1 MTCLVDASG
10 LFALADSSDDAHQ
23 AVRQFISGASEG
35 LVVLEP
41 VVTEADYLVANRLG
55 VHVELAMLKAIADG
69 AFRLESL
76 TADDLERSL
85 ELIAQYVDSNIGFV
99 DASIVAVTERLR
111 ITRIL
116 TLDHRHFR
124 MFRPRHCEA
133 FDLVP

>member
-1 MTCLVDASG
+1 VPCLVDTSG

-23 AVRQFISGASEG
+23 AVRQYISGVNEE

-41 VVTEADYLVANRLG
+41 IVTEVDYLVANRLG

-69 AFRLESL
+69 VFRLESL
-76 TADDLERSL
+76 TAGDFDRSL
-85 ELIAQYVDSNIGFV
+85 ELIAQYADSNIGFV
-99 DASIVAVTERLR
+99 DASIVATAERLR

-124 MFRPRHCEA
+124 MFRPKHCEA